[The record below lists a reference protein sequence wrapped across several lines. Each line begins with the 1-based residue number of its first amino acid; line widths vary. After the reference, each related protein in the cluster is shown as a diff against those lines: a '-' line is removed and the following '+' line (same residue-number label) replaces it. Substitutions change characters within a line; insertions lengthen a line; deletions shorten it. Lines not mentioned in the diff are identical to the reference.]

1 MNRIQFSAN
10 THKRLNIAVSC
21 LVAIV
26 WGVLLYYALR
36 PTNEP
41 QKHIAATSSM
51 QQTSNG
57 SAVSNIPQ
65 IKATSLPHHN
75 TVVSSQGSYV
85 QSKPMSSTST
95 MHVYETSNATVHNVG
110 GGGGNAGGIATTSGS
125 SSRGISQG
133 GNMVTLSSS
142 LALAEPGAS
151 EANEIANVA
160 SQPNAAPSN
169 GGPRKLPGHEEE
181 WWLTPVGDA
190 VWPLIILALGYMGYR
205 WMRRKMY
212 DF

>member
-1 MNRIQFSAN
+1 MKRIQFSTN

-36 PTNEP
+36 PTNES
-41 QKHIAATSSM
+41 QKHIAATSSV
-51 QQTSNG
+51 QQSSGTST
-57 SAVSNIPQ
+57 NIPQ

-75 TVVSSQGSYV
+75 TVVSSQGTYV
-85 QSKPMSSTST
+85 QSKPMSSTSS
-95 MHVYETSNATVHNVG
+95 MHVYETSNATVHNV

-169 GGPRKLPGHEEE
+169 GGPRRVNGSPDIPFPDPL
-181 WWLTPVGDA
+181 GDA
-190 VWPLIILALGYMGYR
+190 VWPLALLAIGYLGYVLI
-205 WMRRKMY
+205 RKRKSASN
-212 DF
+212 

>member
-1 MNRIQFSAN
+1 MKRIQFSAN

-21 LVAIV
+21 LVAVV

-41 QKHIAATSSM
+41 QKHIAATSSV
-51 QQTSNG
+51 QQSSGAST
-57 SAVSNIPQ
+57 NIPQ

-85 QSKPMSSTST
+85 QSKPMSSTSS
-95 MHVYETSNATVHNVG
+95 MHIYETSNATVHNIG

-169 GGPRKLPGHEEE
+169 GGPRRVNGSPDI
-181 WWLTPVGDA
+181 PFPDPIGDA